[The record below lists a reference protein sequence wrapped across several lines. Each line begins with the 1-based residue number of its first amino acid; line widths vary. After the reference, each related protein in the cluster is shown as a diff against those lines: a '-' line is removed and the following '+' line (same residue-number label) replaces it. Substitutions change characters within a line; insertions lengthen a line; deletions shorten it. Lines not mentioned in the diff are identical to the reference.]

1 MPVLNAGIRSRHCSM
16 LLPEIMSCSLD
27 NVNDGIPSTCI
38 PSAIV
43 SGHWLPGG
51 FGHDLNMKF
60 TKIYIQT
67 FIRTASYLN
76 QDMLNIAHLTLMLLM
91 ANLTKIMQKT

>member
-16 LLPEIMSCSLD
+16 LIPEIMSCSLD

-43 SGHWLPGG
+43 SGHWLTGG
-51 FGHDLNMKF
+51 FGHHLNMTFKE
-60 TKIYIQT
+60 KYIQT
-67 FIRTASYLN
+67 FFSTASYFD
-76 QDMLNIAHLTLMLLM
+76 QDILNIAHLTLMLLM
-91 ANLTKIMQKT
+91 ANLANIK